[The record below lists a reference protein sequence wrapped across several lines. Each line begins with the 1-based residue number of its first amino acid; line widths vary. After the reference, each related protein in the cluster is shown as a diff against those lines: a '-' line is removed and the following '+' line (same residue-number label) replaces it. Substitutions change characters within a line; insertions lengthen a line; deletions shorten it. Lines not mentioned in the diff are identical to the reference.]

1 MEMTDRILQAI
12 KQMGNTVNQNTK
24 KHGISQCEKTNFH
37 DQDAPYDIYCHE
49 TAALRIESV

>member
-1 MEMTDRILQAI
+1 
-12 KQMGNTVNQNTK
+12 MGNTVNQNTK

-49 TAALRIESV
+49 TAALRIESVWKASISFPGLC